1 MADNSQLRTQPIAS
15 PSRARPPSRHH
26 PTSQRGR
33 QRIRRLAWITTVF
46 LLTGFLVQNNVRLAL
61 REGADRAIL
70 PTAATLQISVYWQ
83 QANHRTASGAARTT
97 VLDRATTATTTT
109 TTTAGG
115 TMSPQ
120 RTSSALTEAKDSAN
134 IKGGQLSTA
143 GASSAPI
150 VYSILR
156 PDRSGA
162 IILDMLF
169 AHAYAYSKNLTYG
182 GACDLFGSNS
192 SSSSSSSSDGGGGS
206 GTRRP
211 THQEDAKD
219 LVRAVGLENV
229 LRFECPADSNE
240 TNAER
245 TLLPRET
252 YVKKNLATFTRQ
264 YLLHVRSHVAYPPR
278 HHPGN
283 AVVHVR
289 RGDVTPCSP
298 SYANRYLPNSHYVD
312 ILQQMIPR
320 NASSV
325 TILSESDA
333 FESPEQD
340 FAGHELRIDTALSSA
355 WLAMMTADHVVLSKS
370 SFSFVPALLN
380 PSGKVYY
387 TPYLQQKLPDWIRV
401 PKRIQKR
408 SRERVRSLI
417 HERCADEDV
426 KRAALLR
433 LDI

>member
-1 MADNSQLRTQPIAS
+1 
-15 PSRARPPSRHH
+15 
-26 PTSQRGR
+26 
-33 QRIRRLAWITTVF
+33 LAWITTVVG
-46 LLTGFLVQNNVRLAL
+46 LTGFLAQNVRLAL
-61 REGADRAIL
+61 REGANRAIL
-70 PTAATLQISVYWQ
+70 PAAATIQISVYWQ

-97 VLDRATTATTTT
+97 ALDLATTTT
-109 TTTAGG
+109 MTTTAGG
-115 TMSPQ
+115 TRSPP

-143 GASSAPI
+143 VPSSASV

-182 GACDLFGSNS
+182 GACDLYGFS
-192 SSSSSSSSDGGGGS
+192 SSSGNGNGN
-206 GTRRP
+206 RRP
-211 THQEDAKD
+211 THQEDAHD
-219 LVRAVGLENV
+219 LVRAVGLESV
-229 LRFECPADSNE
+229 LRFACPAVWNE

-245 TLLPRET
+245 IFLTPDT
-252 YVKKNLATFTRQ
+252 YVKKDLATFTKQ
-264 YLLHVRSHVAYPPR
+264 YLRHVRSHVAYPPPR
-278 HHPGN
+278 PPGN

-298 SYANRYLPNSHYVD
+298 NYANRYLPNSHYVD

-320 NASSV
+320 NASI

-340 FAGHELRIDTALSSA
+340 FAGFELRIDSALSEA

-380 PSGKVYY
+380 PTGKVYY
-387 TPYLQQKLPDWIRV
+387 TPYLQQKLPGWIRV

-408 SRERVRSLI
+408 SRERVQSLI
-417 HERCADEDV
+417 HERCADEEV
-426 KRAALLR
+426 KRAALRR
-433 LDI
+433 LDL